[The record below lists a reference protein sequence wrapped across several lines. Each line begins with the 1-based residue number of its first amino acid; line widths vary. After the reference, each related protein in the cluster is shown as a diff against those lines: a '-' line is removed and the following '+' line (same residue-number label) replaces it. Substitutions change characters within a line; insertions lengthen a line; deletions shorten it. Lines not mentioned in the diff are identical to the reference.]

1 MTEVVNGYHGGFKS
15 DVSGTQLQ
23 KCSENEIRENFFLNQ
38 KASIKSDTAT
48 INYEERQSNGP
59 GNYNVDSMY
68 GCDCGL
74 EKARDVQLS
83 QPNINFNGGFGW
95 MGENGCLIDNDS
107 DLRKNTLTN
116 LKYINQLDRVIN
128 AGFYGKG
135 PYDVDAESDV
145 RDSRIIKEDRACG
158 PLSGSST
165 LKYSLTPMIEKLSKE
180 VQNTKHI
187 IPEDSVNSWVR
198 GGLPS
203 RQIVRNKEYL
213 KRLSEN

>member
-1 MTEVVNGYHGGFKS
+1 MTELVNGYHGGFKS

-38 KASIKSDTAT
+38 KASIKSDAAT
-48 INYEERQSNGP
+48 VNYEERQSNGP
-59 GNYNVDSMY
+59 GIYNVDSMY
-68 GCDCGL
+68 GCDCEL

-116 LKYINQLDRVIN
+116 LKYINQLDRVVN

-135 PYDVDAESDV
+135 PFDVDAESDI
-145 RDSRIIKEDRACG
+145 RDSRIVAEDRSCG

>member
-15 DVSGTQLQ
+15 DVNGTQLQ
-23 KCSENEIRENFFLNQ
+23 KCSENEIKENFFLNQ

-48 INYEERQSNGP
+48 VNYEERQSNGP
-59 GNYNVDSMY
+59 GIYNVDSMY
-68 GCDCGL
+68 GCDCEL

-116 LKYINQLDRVIN
+116 LKYINQLDRVVN

-135 PYDVDAESDV
+135 PFDVDAESDI
-145 RDSRIIKEDRACG
+145 RDSRIVAEDRSCG

-187 IPEDSVNSWVR
+187 IPEDSINSWVR

>member
-1 MTEVVNGYHGGFKS
+1 MTELVNGYHGGFKS

-38 KASIKSDTAT
+38 KASIKSDAAT
-48 INYEERQSNGP
+48 VNYEERQSNGP
-59 GNYNVDSMY
+59 GIYNVDSMY
-68 GCDCGL
+68 GCDCEL

-116 LKYINQLDRVIN
+116 LKYINQLDRVVN

-135 PYDVDAESDV
+135 PFDVDAESDV
-145 RDSRIIKEDRACG
+145 RDGRIVAEDRSCG

>member
-38 KASIKSDTAT
+38 KASIKSDAAT
-48 INYEERQSNGP
+48 VNYEERQSNGP
-59 GNYNVDSMY
+59 GIYNVDSMY
-68 GCDCGL
+68 GCDCEL

-116 LKYINQLDRVIN
+116 LKYINQLDRVVN

-135 PYDVDAESDV
+135 PFDVDAESDV
-145 RDSRIIKEDRACG
+145 RDSRIVAEDRSCG

>member
-1 MTEVVNGYHGGFKS
+1 MTEIVNGYHGGFKN

-23 KCSENEIRENFFLNQ
+23 KCSENEIREDFFLNQ

-59 GNYNVDSMY
+59 GIYNVDSMY

-116 LKYINQLDRVIN
+116 LKYINQLDRVVN

-135 PYDVDAESDV
+135 PFDVDAESDV
-145 RDSRIIKEDRACG
+145 RDSRIVAQDRSCG

-187 IPEDSVNSWVR
+187 IPEDSVNSWIR

-213 KRLSEN
+213 KRLSKN

>member
-38 KASIKSDTAT
+38 KASIKSDAAT
-48 INYEERQSNGP
+48 VNYEERQSNGP
-59 GNYNVDSMY
+59 GIYNVDSMY
-68 GCDCGL
+68 GCDCEL

-116 LKYINQLDRVIN
+116 LKYINQLDRVVN

-135 PYDVDAESDV
+135 PFDVDAESDI
-145 RDSRIIKEDRACG
+145 RDSRIVAEDRSCG

>member
-1 MTEVVNGYHGGFKS
+1 MTEVVNGYHGGFKN
-15 DVSGTQLQ
+15 DVSQFQLQ
-23 KCSENEIRENFFLNQ
+23 KCSENEIKDDFLLNK
-38 KASIKSDTAT
+38 KASIKSDDST
-48 INYEERQSNGP
+48 INYEQRQSEGVGVYRIDNT
-59 GNYNVDSMY
+59 Y

-74 EKARDVQLS
+74 EKARNVQLS
-83 QPNINFNGGFGW
+83 QPNINFNGGYGW

-107 DLRKNTLTN
+107 KLRTNLLTN
-116 LKYINQLDRVIN
+116 KKYINQLQRGLN
-128 AGFYGKG
+128 AGFFGKG
-135 PYDVDAESDV
+135 PYNVDAESDV
-145 RDSRIIKEDRACG
+145 RDSRIVKQDRSCG

-165 LKYSLTPMIEKLSKE
+165 LKYSLTPMIEKLSNE

-213 KRLSEN
+213 KKISEN